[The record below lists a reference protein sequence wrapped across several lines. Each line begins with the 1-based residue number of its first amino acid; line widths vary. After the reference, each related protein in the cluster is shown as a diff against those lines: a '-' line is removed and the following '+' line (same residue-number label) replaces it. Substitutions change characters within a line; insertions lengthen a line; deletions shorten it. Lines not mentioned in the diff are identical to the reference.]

1 MTARQTMAQ
10 QTVEERPGRSTGTDI
25 RAQLLAGLPVTE
37 RRVQAGGISTAV
49 LEGGDGPPVLL
60 LHGPGEHAPKWMRV
74 IPQLV
79 ETHRVVAPDLPGHGA
94 TEMPGGPIDGPSMLA
109 WLGELIDRTCSSPP
123 AIVGQIVGGAMAA
136 RFAID
141 HGDRVA
147 RLVLVDMLG
156 LAPFQPAPQFA
167 AALHDFMTQPNA
179 DTHDGLWRQCAFDLD
194 AMRAGM
200 GDRWEQLKAYN
211 LELARTPTVLAAE
224 QALIGE
230 FGMAPIPAEELARI
244 TVPVTLIWGRHDLA
258 TSLGVATAASARHG
272 WPLRIIENA
281 GDDPAMEQPEAF
293 VRVLRDILGGS

>member
-1 MTARQTMAQ
+1 MTAQ
-10 QTVEERPGRSTGTDI
+10 QTMEERAPRFNGTDI
-25 RAQLLAGLPVTE
+25 RERLLAALPVTE

-49 LEGGDGPPVLL
+49 LEGGDGPPVVL

-94 TEMPGGPIDGPSMLA
+94 TEMPREPIDAPTMLA
-109 WLGELIDRTCSSPP
+109 WLGELIERTCSSPP
-123 AIVGQIVGGAMAA
+123 AIVGQIVGGAIAA

-141 HGDRVA
+141 HGDRVD

-167 AALHDFMTQPNA
+167 AALNDFMTQPNA
-179 DTHDGLWRQCAFDLD
+179 DTHDRLWQQCAFDLD
-194 AMRAGM
+194 GMRAGM
-200 GDRWEQLKAYN
+200 GDRWEQMKAYN
-211 LELARTPTVLAAE
+211 LELARMPTLLAAE

-258 TSLGVATAASARHG
+258 TPLGVATAASARHG

-293 VRVLRDILGGS
+293 VRVLRDVRGGS